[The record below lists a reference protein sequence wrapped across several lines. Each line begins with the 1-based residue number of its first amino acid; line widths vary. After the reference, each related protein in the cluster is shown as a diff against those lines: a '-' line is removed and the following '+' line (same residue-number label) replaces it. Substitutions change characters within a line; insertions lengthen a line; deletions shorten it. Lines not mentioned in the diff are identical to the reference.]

1 MIDEDV
7 VMVDVQQQSFDRDD
21 DFDLGKA
28 RRSVCVYVHA
38 HITHTLLHLQG
49 RQQRP
54 TSLCLSFSFP
64 LLFHLPPSLWQQA
77 WSHLSNP
84 TTNTHMH
91 SAGAHS
97 PFQSYKDFLLWEWEC
112 IF

>member
-28 RRSVCVYVHA
+28 RGSVCVYV

-97 PFQSYKDFLLWEWEC
+97 PFQSYKDFLL
-112 IF
+112 